1 MAIVKS
7 LGESGL
13 LKKGA
18 SKTIENE
25 VKEQYGGYLGILSDI
40 LEASLLEKSASK

>member
-18 SKTIENE
+18 SETIENE
-25 VKEQYGGYLGILSDI
+25 VKEKYDGCLGILSNI
-40 LEASLLEKSASK
+40 LEASLLEKSVSK